1 MRSLMAQVAALGA
14 LAALAGGC
22 GGDKK
27 ENGGGGERPVA
38 RGTPP
43 PPSAETAAKP
53 GACKGGGG
61 EVKDP
66 VSAPFFPRASG
77 AYCVNPEGETK
88 AFGDKAPKP
97 IKGICDLFDGG
108 CELYL
113 QHQVKRTTVVD
124 YVDGAGTP
132 ATVQATLSQFASSD
146 FAYAMFTRRVTGDE
160 DPARADMPKAVDV
173 GVQGALGTGSLYAQK
188 GPYLLELS
196 YVNTD
201 EDEKRMR
208 ASGEKVLPPLAKDI
222 VAKLPGAPELPP
234 AAAKLPHPSRLPL
247 GVSYAAQ
254 NVLGV
259 EGTGPGALGYYREGE
274 RRYRVLVI
282 SKADAD
288 QAKDVLKSFS
298 KKKGAAE
305 EKSLGESALRLML
318 QEGEDAP
325 KAEWLVARQ
334 GPLVVGVGDEPFA
347 AKPGGSAADYERAAL
362 SRDEKRKHLQT
373 LLGGVK

>member
-1 MRSLMAQVAALGA
+1 MAQVVALGA

-27 ENGGGGERPVA
+27 ETGGGGERPA
-38 RGTPP
+38 PRGAPP
-43 PPSAETAAKP
+43 PPSAEAAAKP
-53 GACKGGGG
+53 GACKAGGG

-66 VSAPFFPRASG
+66 VSAAFFPRVSG
-77 AYCVNPEGETK
+77 GYCVNPEGETK

-97 IKGICDLFDGG
+97 IEGICGLFDGG
-108 CELYL
+108 CELYR
-113 QHQVKRTTVVD
+113 QHQVKRTASVD
-124 YVDGAGTP
+124 YVDGAGSP
-132 ATVQATLSQFASSD
+132 ATVTATLSQFASSEY
-146 FAYAMFTRRVTGDE
+146 AYAMFTRRVTSDE
-160 DPARADMPKAVDV
+160 DPARADMPKAIDV

-201 EDEKRMR
+201 EDEKRTR
-208 ASGEKVLPPLAKDI
+208 ASGERVLPPLAKDI
-222 VAKLPGAPELPP
+222 LAKLPGGPELPP
-234 AAAKLPHPSRLPL
+234 AAAKLPQPSRLPL
-247 GVSYAAQ
+247 GVAYAAQ

-305 EKSLGESALRLML
+305 EKGLGEAALRLML
-318 QEGEDAP
+318 QEGEDSP

-362 SRDEKRKHLQT
+362 SRDEKRKRLQA

>member
-1 MRSLMAQVAALGA
+1 MAQVAALGA

-27 ENGGGGERPVA
+27 EAAGDRPA
-38 RGTPP
+38 PRGAPP
-43 PPSAETAAKP
+43 PPSAEAGARP

-66 VSAPFFPRASG
+66 VSAAFFPKSSG
-77 AYCVNPEGETK
+77 GYCVNPEGETK

-97 IKGICDLFDGG
+97 IEGICGLFDGG
-108 CELYL
+108 CELYR
-113 QHQVKRTTVVD
+113 QHQVKRTASVD
-124 YVDGAGTP
+124 YVDGAGSP
-132 ATVQATLSQFASSD
+132 ATVTATLSQFASSEY
-146 FAYAMFTRRVTGDE
+146 AYAMFTRRVTSDE

-222 VAKLPGAPELPP
+222 VAKLPGGPDVP
-234 AAAKLPHPSRLPL
+234 AAVAKLPAEGRLPL
-247 GVSYAAQ
+247 GVAYAGKDL
-254 NVLGV
+254 LGV
-259 EGTGPGALGYYREGE
+259 EGTGPGALGYYREGDK
-274 RRYRVLVI
+274 RYRVLVI
-282 SKADAD
+282 NKADAD
-288 QAKDVLKSFS
+288 QAKDVFKSFS
-298 KKKGAAE
+298 KKRGAAE
-305 EKSLGESALRLML
+305 EKGLGEAALRLML

-347 AKPGGSAADYERAAL
+347 VKPGASAAEFEKAGL
-362 SRDEKRKHLQT
+362 PRDDKRKRLQA
-373 LLGGVK
+373 LLGAVK